1 VLSSTD
7 PSSFN
12 FLIADH
18 QPHAQFVTYQFL
30 TITHCLYFHPLAAYP
45 GPLLARSTR
54 LWYVYYLATGK
65 LPFAVK
71 AAHDTYGPT
80 VRVAPDELS
89 FVGEDAFKA
98 IYGYKH
104 GTGGEMPKDPNMYGN
119 LSAGTLSIIG
129 APSHRHGPLRRL
141 LSHGFSEKALR
152 FQEPIIQ
159 GYLDLFIRRLRD
171 LGAKGVDIDI
181 VTWYNVS
188 DLPSIRLH
196 CDTTADCAVLHLRC
210 DR

>member
-1 VLSSTD
+1 M
-7 PSSFN
+7 
-12 FLIADH
+12 
-18 QPHAQFVTYQFL
+18 TYQFL
-30 TITHCLYFHPLAAYP
+30 AIIQCLYFHPLAAYP

-54 LWYVYYLATGK
+54 LWYTYHLVKGR

-71 AAHDTYGPT
+71 EAHDRYGPT

-89 FVGEDAFKA
+89 YIGEDSFKA

-104 GTGGEMPKDPNMYGN
+104 GTGGEMPKDPQMYGN
-119 LSAGTLSIIG
+119 TTAGNLSIFS
-129 APSHRHGPLRRL
+129 APSQRHGQLRRL

-171 LGAKGVDIDI
+171 LGAKRDEVDI
-181 VTWYNVS
+181 VTWYSVINLVP
-188 DLPSIRLH
+188 LL
-196 CDTTADCAVLHLRC
+196 
-210 DR
+210 